1 MIQDIKRW
9 KEYSLLNNDLK
20 KELND
25 MNDEQL
31 NDAFYTELTF
41 GTGGM
46 RGILGPG
53 TNRMNIYTIRRA
65 NYGYGKYILMEKE
78 KQHSVVIAY
87 DCRRNS
93 LTFAKESARVLATMG
108 IKVFLFPKITPTP
121 ELSFAVRHLKTSGGI
136 VVTASHNPPEYNG
149 YKIYDNSGCQLVP
162 DLADI
167 VIKEIEK
174 APDYFDI
181 KVEEYDVLVKKG
193 LIEVL
198 DTEIDD

>member
-65 NYGYGKYILMEKE
+65 
-78 KQHSVVIAY
+78 
-87 DCRRNS
+87 
-93 LTFAKESARVLATMG
+93 
-108 IKVFLFPKITPTP
+108 
-121 ELSFAVRHLKTSGGI
+121 
-136 VVTASHNPPEYNG
+136 
-149 YKIYDNSGCQLVP
+149 
-162 DLADI
+162 
-167 VIKEIEK
+167 
-174 APDYFDI
+174 
-181 KVEEYDVLVKKG
+181 
-193 LIEVL
+193 
-198 DTEIDD
+198 